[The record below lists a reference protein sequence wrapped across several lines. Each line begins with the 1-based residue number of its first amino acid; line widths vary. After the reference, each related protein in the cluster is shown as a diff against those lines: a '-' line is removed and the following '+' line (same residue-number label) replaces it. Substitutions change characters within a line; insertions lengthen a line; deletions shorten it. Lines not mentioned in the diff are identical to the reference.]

1 MKKKPKEVVM
11 VDKEPLEAIAETLQ
25 FSPRRPMEM
34 DFPNALREI
43 IAGKCV
49 TKMEWNDP
57 NTYLVLKDNTLM
69 LHKDDG
75 FYPLIVTD
83 GDLFG
88 EDFVETRGQ
97 LSA

>member
-1 MKKKPKEVVM
+1 MKKKAKMSGLPTPITSE
-11 VDKEPLEAIAETLQ
+11 IQ
-25 FSPRRPMEM
+25 FSPRRATEL

-43 IAGKCV
+43 IAGKCI
-49 TKMEWNDP
+49 TKLEWNNPDI
-57 NTYLVLKDNTLM
+57 YLVFKDNTLM
-69 LHKDDG
+69 IHKETG
-75 FYPLIVTD
+75 FHPLIVTD